1 LKKPYRKADN
11 VLENLLKKRIFWI
24 LFGLALIGT
33 LLLVAM
39 PIGMD
44 YGIERYFITHGAYQT
59 DLEDVDFNPFTRRLV
74 IKNLTV
80 NVGNENVLTIA
91 KAGFKFSWSPLFK
104 KRLLIQELDLS
115 DSDIE
120 IEELP
125 DGSWRIAGL
134 LPRPSADPSS
144 ASSWGFGLVNVQV
157 YNSRVKF
164 RSMQLTSELKVEQ
177 ARLTRLRTW
186 LPDQKAR
193 LEFEGQ
199 LNDGKLQVQGDF
211 SPFSSGT
218 TFDGEFKLQGLTLT
232 PFAQLIAADPGT
244 LKGQLD
250 GDVRIHSKYSSE
262 KGFNFDQTGRLSLK
276 QTRMRFADVDL
287 ADQNIAW
294 DGTVQV
300 KLPSTSDALLIAFT
314 GQLKGTGGFINPTPD
329 KLGFQHKGLGWN
341 GKFVL
346 DRKTQTDDYTID
358 GALALQDF
366 KMAIPEINLTE
377 ESLSWDG
384 NVQITLPGSPGVPFI
399 AAAGQLVGKVA
410 SLSMPSANFKLQ
422 GNGLNYSGEFAF
434 ASEKETADIKLNGD
448 LKFGKLEVASAE
460 AHVAEEDLTWG
471 GKFQI
476 SLPENKAAQ
485 HLTTNGKLGA
495 RSQTI
500 TMLGE
505 NLRLANE
512 NLAWEG
518 RFDFGLQDVT
528 AGLAVEGNFSLT
540 DLVITDSQK
549 ELRLLA
555 SKAVSLKSIKGDAK
569 TQFSIA
575 SAKIT
580 GLDLVGKTG
589 SPEKPSLLSAAE
601 VQADTVKLEQLKQVS
616 IESARIA
623 AAKGVL
629 HQKKDGSWRYI
640 EDLTTFLADTGAS
653 KQKEKSQNRA
663 VEKAPHPAKVD
674 GVDFGIRI
682 GSLEIVGDSVL
693 QFKDETVNPA
703 FVTEARLTKA
713 LLTGVNS
720 FKPDQFSPFTLEA
733 SSRKYT
739 RIKLQG
745 NVQPFG
751 ERISM
756 DFKGKFR
763 ALEMPPLSAYAVKTI
778 GYNLTSG
785 EMDADIDLK
794 ITVGMLEGE
803 GNLKFKN
810 LIVEAVNPEK
820 LENAAGTPIPL
831 QSALKVLRD
840 KDNDVRL
847 KTPISGDVNDP
858 QFSIAD
864 TINQAVIKGL
874 TVTTLSYL
882 KYMLGPYGTAIA
894 IVELGAKVGAK
905 TLTRIKLNPVKFQPG
920 TSDLDATGKEYMDK
934 LAAIMKQKKDLRLR
948 LCGWATESDRMGSN
962 KATAR
967 TTGASSPAESPDTKS
982 TADGQ
987 SSAQKNARF
996 PLSEEVMLALAEQ
1009 RADLIEEILVS
1020 RHGIQDDR
1028 IFICKPEIDKNPE
1041 AKPRVDLVF

>member
-1 LKKPYRKADN
+1 MVLVNMLRKPS
-11 VLENLLKKRIFWI
+11 LWIF
-24 LFGLALIGT
+24 FGLALLGT
-33 LLLVAM
+33 LLLIAM

-44 YGIERYFITHGAYQT
+44 YGIERYFLTQGAYQT
-59 DLEDVDFNPFTRRLV
+59 DVEDVDFNPFTRRLV
-74 IKNLTV
+74 IKNLIV
-80 NVGNENVLTIA
+80 QVGKEKVLTVA
-91 KAGFKFSWSPLFK
+91 KAGFTFSWSSLFK
-104 KRLLIQELDLS
+104 KRFLIQELYLS
-115 DSDIE
+115 DSDIA

-125 DGSWRIAGL
+125 DGRWRIAGL
-134 LPRPSADPSS
+134 LPEPPADASTP
-144 ASSWGFGLVNVQV
+144 SSWGFGLIKLQVQ
-157 YNSRVKF
+157 NSRVKF
-164 RSMQLTSELKVEQ
+164 RSTQLTSVFKVEQ
-177 ARLTRLRTW
+177 ARLIRLRSW

-193 LEFEGQ
+193 LEFEGL

-218 TFDGEFKLQGLTLT
+218 TFDGELKLQGLTLT

-250 GDVRIHSKYSSE
+250 GDVRIQTQYSSE
-262 KGFNFDQTGRLSLK
+262 KGFNFDQTGRLALK
-276 QTRMRFADVDL
+276 QVRMRFADVDL
-287 ADQNIAW
+287 ADQNFTW

-300 KLPSTSDALLIAFT
+300 KLPSTSDALLIAIA
-314 GQLKGTGGFINPTPD
+314 GQLKGTGGFVNPTPD
-329 KLGFQHKGLGWN
+329 KLGFQHNGLGWN

-346 DRKTQTDDYTID
+346 DLKPQTADYTID

-366 KMAIPEINLTE
+366 RMAIPEINLAE

-384 NVQITLPGSPGVPFI
+384 KVRITLPGSPGVPFI
-399 AAAGQLVGKVA
+399 TAVGQLAGKGA
-410 SLSMPSANFKLQ
+410 SLGMPSANFKLQ
-422 GNGLNYSGEFAF
+422 GNGLNFSGEFAF
-434 ASEKETADIKLNGD
+434 ASEKETADIKLDGD
-448 LKFGKLEVASAE
+448 LKFGKLEVTTADAL
-460 AHVAEEDLTWG
+460 VAEEDLTWG
-471 GKFQI
+471 GNFQI
-476 SLPENKAAQ
+476 LLPENKAAQ
-485 HLTTNGKLGA
+485 RLTTTGKLGA

-500 TMLGE
+500 TMLRE

-518 RFDFGLQDVT
+518 RFDCGLQDVT
-528 AGLAVEGNFSLT
+528 ADLAVEGNFSLS

-549 ELRLLA
+549 KLGLLA

-580 GLDLVGKTG
+580 GLDLVGQTG
-589 SPEKPSLLSAAE
+589 SPEKASLLSATE
-601 VQADTVKLEQLKQVS
+601 VQVDTVKIEQLKQVS
-616 IESARIA
+616 IESARIVA
-623 AAKGVL
+623 ARGVL
-629 HQKKDGSWRYI
+629 HHKTNGRWRYF
-640 EDLTTFLADTGAS
+640 EDLTTFLADSGTGT
-653 KQKEKSQNRA
+653 QKETSQNRA
-663 VEKAPHPAKVD
+663 VEKVRPPAKVD
-674 GVDFGIRI
+674 GVEFGIRI

-693 QFKDETVNPA
+693 QFKDETVNPT

-720 FKPDQFSPFTLEA
+720 FKPEQSSPFTLEA

-739 RIKLQG
+739 RLWLQG

-756 DFKGKFR
+756 DLKGKIR
-763 ALEMPPLSAYAVKTI
+763 ALEMPPLSPYAVKTI
-778 GYNLTSG
+778 GYNLISG

-794 ITVGMLEGE
+794 ITVGKLEGE
-803 GNLKFKN
+803 GNLKFN
-810 LIVEAVNPEK
+810 NPIVAAVNPEK
-820 LENAAGTPIPL
+820 LENAAGSPIPL

-847 KTPISGDVNDP
+847 KTPISGDVADP

-864 TINQAVIKGL
+864 AINQAVIKGL
-874 TVTTLSYL
+874 TMTTLSYL

-905 TLTRIKLNPVKFQPG
+905 GLTGIGLKPVEFQPG
-920 TSDLDATGKEYMDK
+920 TSDLDATAQEYMDK
-934 LAAIMKQKKDLRLR
+934 LAAILKQKKDVRLR
-948 LCGWATESDRMGSN
+948 LCGWATESDRMGSS
-962 KATAR
+962 KATAG
-967 TTGASSPAESPDTKS
+967 TPGASSPAASPDTKS
-982 TADGQ
+982 ATDGQ
-987 SSAQKNARF
+987 SRAQKDARF
-996 PLSEEVMLALAEQ
+996 PLSEEAMMALAEK

-1041 AKPRVDLVF
+1041 AKPRVELVF